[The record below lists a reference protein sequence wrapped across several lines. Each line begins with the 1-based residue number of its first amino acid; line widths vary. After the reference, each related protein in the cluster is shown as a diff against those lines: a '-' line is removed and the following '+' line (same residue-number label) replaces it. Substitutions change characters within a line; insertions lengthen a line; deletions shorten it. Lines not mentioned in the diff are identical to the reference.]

1 MNLFLFCFQHIIIF
15 IKAALAYMIPDEPEW
30 VEVGLN
36 AVEYQS
42 KQAWRQQVI
51 QIVT

>member
-1 MNLFLFCFQHIIIF
+1 
-15 IKAALAYMIPDEPEW
+15 MIPDEPEW